1 MSKAEIIKTI
11 GGAAVAFAIG
21 YFLLG
26 VYGASIGSDDDCTRN
41 VGAAVRLV
49 LGTDRGGAAAR

>member
-1 MSKAEIIKTI
+1 MSKAEIVKTI
-11 GGAAVAFAIG
+11 GGAAVAFAVG

-41 VGAAVRLV
+41 VGEAVRLV
-49 LGTDRGGAAAR
+49 LGTERGAE